1 MFLFLMRFKNSFYK
15 NERSFRMKKF
25 LLTVIMLILFTTFS
39 GAQNLWEKHEYL
51 SLPVQHY
58 VVYQS
63 EDKIVIDGKP
73 DEISWENA
81 TWTSDFM
88 DIEGSKKPVP
98 EFRTRI
104 KMLWYDSFLYI
115 LAELEEP
122 HIWAYFDEHDQ
133 IVYHEND
140 FEIFLDPDGDTH
152 NYFEFELNAANTLF
166 DLFLTKPYRDGGIPL
181 ITWNAPGFTSVV
193 SISGTLNNPAD
204 TDKKWTIEMAIPF
217 ESLKLGLK
225 SLVPADGQIWKANFS
240 RVQWKTDIVDG
251 NYQKRKDKNTGLYLS
266 ENNWVWSPTG
276 EINLHV
282 PERWGMLQFS
292 KSFVNSANKGT
303 FVIPQYEALKK
314 HLWLIYYKQQ
324 DFKLLNGMFATSLS
338 SLSMPENVSDAS
350 GNKAKIEMLATEIQF
365 TALLKTSDGKVFTIN
380 EDGLLSELMTKIKP

>member
-1 MFLFLMRFKNSFYK
+1 MTSL
-15 NERSFRMKKF
+15 RMIKF
-25 LLTVIMLILFTTFS
+25 WLAVILVGLLSPYLS
-39 GAQNLWEKHEYL
+39 AQSLWNYEEFQ
-51 SLPVQHY
+51 SLPVKHY

-63 EDKIVIDGKP
+63 DDEIVIDGKP
-73 DEISWENA
+73 DEISWGNA
-81 TWTSDFM
+81 AWTSDFM

-104 KMLWYDSFLYI
+104 KMLWDQDNLFI

-140 FEIFLDPDGDTH
+140 FEIFLDPDGNAYD
-152 NYFEFELNAANTLF
+152 YFEFELNAANTLF

-181 ITWNAPGFTSVV
+181 LTWDAPDFTSAV

-204 TDKKWTIEMAIPF
+204 TDQKWTIEMAIPF

-225 SLVPADGQIWKANFS
+225 SQVPVDGETWKANFS
-240 RVQWKTDIVDG
+240 RVQWQTDVLEG
-251 NYQKRKDKNTGLYLS
+251 KYQKRKDKNTGLFLS
-266 ENNWVWSPTG
+266 ENNWVWNPTG
-276 EINLHV
+276 VINLHL

-292 KSFVNSANKGT
+292 QRLVNVGQEA
-303 FVIPQYEALKK
+303 FRQPPYEELKK
-314 HLWLIYYKQQ
+314 QLWLVYYKQQ
-324 DFKLLNGMFATSLS
+324 DFMLAFDNYATSLS
-338 SLSMPENVSDAS
+338 LLSLPESVSDAT
-350 GNKAKIEMLATEIQF
+350 GNTAKLEMFATEMQF

-380 EDGLLSELMTKIKP
+380 EEGFLSEKIKTVKP

>member
-1 MFLFLMRFKNSFYK
+1 
-15 NERSFRMKKF
+15 MKKF
-25 LLTVIMLILFTTFS
+25 LLTVILHFLFTTFS

-51 SLPVQHY
+51 SLPAQHY
-58 VVYQS
+58 VVYQTN
-63 EDKIVIDGKP
+63 EKIKIDGIP
-73 DEISWENA
+73 DESAWELA
-81 TWTSDFM
+81 AWSADFV

-104 KMLWYDSFLYI
+104 KMLWDISCLYI

-122 HIWAYFDEHDQ
+122 HIWAYFEEHDQ

-181 ITWNAPGFTSVV
+181 ITWNAPGFTSAV

-204 TDKKWTIEMAIPF
+204 SDKKWTIEMAIPF

-225 SLVPADGQIWKANFS
+225 SLVPDDGQIWKANFS
-240 RVQWKTDIVDG
+240 RVQWKTDVVDG
-251 NYQKRKDKNTGLYLS
+251 KYQKRKDKNTGLYLS
-266 ENNWVWSPTG
+266 ENNWVWNPTG

-292 KSFVNSANKGT
+292 KSVVNSANNGT
-303 FVIPQYEALKK
+303 FVMPQYEALKK
-314 HLWLIYYKQQ
+314 HLWLVYYKQQ
-324 DFKLLNGMFATSLS
+324 DFKLSNGMFATSLS
-338 SLSMPENVSDAS
+338 SLSMQESVSDAS
-350 GNKAKIEMLATEIQF
+350 GNKANIEMLATEIQF
-365 TALLKTSDGKVFTIN
+365 TAMLKTSDGKVFTIN
-380 EDGLLSELMTKIKP
+380 EDGLLSELMIKN

>member
-1 MFLFLMRFKNSFYK
+1 
-15 NERSFRMKKF
+15 MKKF
-25 LLTVIMLILFTTFS
+25 LLTVILLFLFTTFS

-51 SLPVQHY
+51 SLPAQHY
-58 VVYQS
+58 VVYQTN
-63 EDKIVIDGKP
+63 EKIKIDGVP
-73 DEISWENA
+73 DESAWENA
-81 TWTSDFM
+81 AWTLDFM
-88 DIEGSKKPVP
+88 DIEGSKKPAP

-104 KMLWYDSFLYI
+104 KMLWDNSCLYI

-133 IVYHEND
+133 IIYHEND
-140 FEIFLDPDGDTH
+140 FEIFLDPNNNAHD
-152 NYFEFELNAANTLF
+152 YFEFELNAANTLF
-166 DLFLTKPYRDGGIPL
+166 DLFMTKPYRDGGIPL
-181 ITWNAPGFTSVV
+181 ITWNAPGFTSAV

-225 SLVPADGQIWKANFS
+225 SLVPADGQTWKVNFS
-240 RVQWKTDIVDG
+240 RVQWKTDVVDG
-251 NYQKRKDKNTGLYLS
+251 KYQKRKDKNTGLYLS

-292 KSFVNSANKGT
+292 ESDVKTPNDT
-303 FVIPQYEALKK
+303 FEMPQYEELKK
-314 HLWLIYYKQQ
+314 QLWLVYYKQR
-324 DFKLLNGMFATSLS
+324 DFMLAFDNYATSLVLL
-338 SLSMPENVSDAS
+338 SLPESVSDAS
-350 GNKAKIEMLATEIQF
+350 GNTAKLEMQATELQF

-380 EDGLLSELMTKIKP
+380 EEGFLSEKIKTVKP